1 MRVLLQSEVGI
12 CSAALVANECGCG
25 TKAPTSASS
34 LTPLKC
40 AVGGIMDIGLEAL
53 GRYGRGGTMR
63 TRPGGFGI
71 PSSSVQDSGLGV
83 EATRRVS
90 WAD

>member
-1 MRVLLQSEVGI
+1 
-12 CSAALVANECGCG
+12 
-25 TKAPTSASS
+25 
-34 LTPLKC
+34 
-40 AVGGIMDIGLEAL
+40 MDIGLEAL

-63 TRPGGFGI
+63 ARPGGFGI

-90 WAD
+90 WPD